1 MKTAT
6 EAIFLSYEI
15 RKAYTSK
22 AGISIPEKYDLTFL
36 GAADRKIYAFIVS
49 QKPDWLG
56 EVKEGLFIEGL
67 LEMDVE
73 ANKFKSDNYG
83 DAYTMVYAA
92 FKDRTLAELTPA

>member
-15 RKAYTSK
+15 RRAYTSK

-36 GAADRKIYAFIVS
+36 GAADRKIYAFVVNE
-49 QKPDWLG
+49 KPTWLS
-56 EVKEGLFIEGL
+56 EAKDGLFIEGL

-83 DAYTMVYAA
+83 DAYTMVYAQ
-92 FKDRTLAELTPA
+92 FVNRSPVELTPA